1 MKVLIATEGNT
12 LDYRVARKF
21 SHASW
26 YLEVDPETLAC
37 TPRHDP
43 EHSQKQEIL
52 QEAAAHGVTAVIIG
66 NIGPHGFG
74 LLSANGLQAAF
85 APGAPAR
92 EALREFL
99 QGELKILD
107 APTIAQSLEER
118 ERRRKATR
126 LEHAKH
132 RKTKP
137 GGGYGG
143 PTQRGRHH
151 LQQFG
156 GRGH

>member
-12 LDYRVARKF
+12 LDHRVARKF
-21 SHASW
+21 SHAAW
-26 YLEVDPETLAC
+26 YLEVDAETMAC

-43 EHSQKQEIL
+43 EHTQKQEIL
-52 QEAAAHGVTAVIIG
+52 QDAAAHGVTAVILG
-66 NIGPHGFG
+66 NVGPHGFG

-85 APGAPAR
+85 APGASGR
-92 EALREFL
+92 EALA
-99 QGELKILD
+99 ELLEGKLKMLD
-107 APTIAQSLEER
+107 APTIAQSLEDR
-118 ERRRKATR
+118 ERRKKAKR
-126 LEHAKH
+126 LEHV
-132 RKTKP
+132 RQQKTKP
-137 GGGYGG
+137 GGGYAA

>member
-12 LDYRVARKF
+12 LNHRVARKF

-26 YLEVDPETLAC
+26 YLEVDPETLEF
-37 TPRHDP
+37 TSRHDP
-43 EHSQKQEIL
+43 DHGQKQEIL
-52 QEAAAHGVTAVIIG
+52 QEAATHGVTAVITG

-74 LLSANGLQAAF
+74 LMSANGLQTAF
-85 APGAPAR
+85 APGASAR
-92 EALREFL
+92 EALAEFL
-99 QGELKILD
+99 EGKLKILD
-107 APTIAQSLEER
+107 APTIAQTLEDR
-118 ERRRKATR
+118 ERRKRATR
-126 LEHAKH
+126 LERARHQ
-132 RKTKP
+132 KTKP
-137 GGGYGG
+137 GGGYSG